1 MEHLTKENRLSLMQ
15 SMNKPFIIT
24 GTVFEITNRPLY
36 YSIILVPYMNGPSDP
51 YFVSVRLYKED
62 SDLTDQDYN
71 WFRMVEPYMTIEV
84 EVCREHRRF
93 SDTTINR
100 VKRIWSVIARSS
112 IPVQYCPV
120 HDSFN
125 FLMDKNSPLQCCAEL
140 HRLIITYT
148 PLITREEYL
157 AKRKEDS
164 NEDI

>member
-24 GTVFEITNRPLY
+24 GTVFEITNHALY

-84 EVCREHRRF
+84 EVCREHKRF
-93 SDTTINR
+93 IDTTINR

-112 IPVQYCPV
+112 VPVQYCPTY
-120 HDSFN
+120 DSFN
-125 FLMDKNSPLQCCAEL
+125 FAMNENSPIQCCGER
-140 HRLIITYT
+140 HDIILSYT
-148 PLITREEYL
+148 PLKTRAEYL
-157 AKRKEDS
+157 KRKEDS